1 MHLPRFLLFLFRSV
15 TQNVFVKLVLF
26 FFFFNELETLG
37 EKKVMYSSFVISYD
51 DETIFSIMFYFY
63 LPWNLSSGLFSMKVT
78 LQASKEA

>member
-15 TQNVFVKLVLF
+15 TQNGFVKLVLF
-26 FFFFNELETLG
+26 FFLNKLETLG

-78 LQASKEA
+78 LQVSKGA